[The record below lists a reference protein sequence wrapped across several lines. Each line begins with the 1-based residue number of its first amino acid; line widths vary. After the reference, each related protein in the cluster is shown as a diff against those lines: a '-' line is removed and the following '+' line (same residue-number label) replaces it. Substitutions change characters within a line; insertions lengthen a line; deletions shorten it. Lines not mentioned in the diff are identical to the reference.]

1 MVPHARAPLD
11 DGSHTGQ
18 RPQIGAETVGA
29 RPLEKPVF
37 DLRKLLAMELGLA
50 TGATGGTQR
59 SPTAPLP
66 GLVPAADTLA
76 ARVQRPRHKSQ
87 FLTDAEKLRCLQAA
101 LFQRLEISSRTHSW
115 SHASTIH
122 ERVGV
127 VTLFCEIQ

>member
-18 RPQIGAETVGA
+18 RPQIGTEAVGA

-37 DLRKLLAMELGLA
+37 DLHKLLAMELGLA
-50 TGATGGTQR
+50 TGATGGAQR

-66 GLVPAADTLA
+66 GPVPTTDTLA
-76 ARVQRPRHKSQ
+76 ARVQRPSHKSL
-87 FLTDAEKLRCLQAA
+87 FLTGPEQLRCLQAA
-101 LFQRLEISSRTHSW
+101 LFQSLEISSRTHSW

-127 VTLFCEIQ
+127 VTLFREIQ